1 MSGSLSCCRGVMTV
15 MALVWKNVRR
25 KLRRSRA
32 EKILQSIV
40 TQTSWENHEKRCE
53 AADKSNPVTRVSDIM
68 G

>member
-1 MSGSLSCCRGVMTV
+1 

-53 AADKSNPVTRVSDIM
+53 AADKSACVQFPGVLLALLAWLLGLAEEIL
-68 G
+68 